1 MGGLALGRGV
11 LNSMAKCR
19 RNPRDRGCSSMI
31 MRPLGIAGRP
41 TKQLVAGRTRA
52 SSLAGVP
59 DMTSQPNFRR
69 VRRSAPEGKEQRH
82 HFAVVGCM
90 DFNAS
95 DFNATCHAAC
105 ALDAGCVDLCVEES
119 SAEVVVEPL
128 SIGIAVVLLGL
139 SGLFSGLTL
148 GLMSL
153 DPQGLKII
161 IAGGD
166 PVERRQAERILPVR
180 EQGNLLLCTP
190 VLTRTQCAAA
200 APYARGACTSH
211 LRAVR
216 TRGAGQLAPSRGG
229 GGHHCTCN
237 AHVLASSVPRTPQ
250 VRSGCVWYPEGGS
263 SLPWHPD
270 GIACGAPQVHAAAR
284 QHFGQR
290 TARDPDSVDHV
301 GRAGRHHLDRLHPH
315 LRRDHPAVLLL
326 ALRCESAHEHVHE
339 MPLVPRCLHT
349 SRAHVTHA
357 AR

>member
-1 MGGLALGRGV
+1 M
-11 LNSMAKCR
+11 
-19 RNPRDRGCSSMI
+19 
-31 MRPLGIAGRP
+31 
-41 TKQLVAGRTRA
+41 
-52 SSLAGVP
+52 
-59 DMTSQPNFRR
+59 
-69 VRRSAPEGKEQRH
+69 
-82 HFAVVGCM
+82 VGCM

-95 DFNATCHAAC
+95 DFNANCHAAC

-216 TRGAGQLAPSRGG
+216 TRGAGQLAPPGG
-229 GGHHCTCN
+229 G
-237 AHVLASSVPRTPQ
+237 ALLYVQRT
-250 VRSGCVWYPEGGS
+250 RT
-263 SLPWHPD
+263 SL
-270 GIACGAPQVHAAAR
+270 G
-284 QHFGQR
+284 R
-290 TARDPDSVDHV
+290 TARTAGQV
-301 GRAGRHHLDRLHPH
+301 G
-315 LRRDHPAVLLL
+315 LRV
-326 ALRCESAHEHVHE
+326 
-339 MPLVPRCLHT
+339 VPRGWQLPTVAPRRNRVWCTAGARCCSATLWSTHS
-349 SRAHVTHA
+349 SRS
-357 AR
+357 